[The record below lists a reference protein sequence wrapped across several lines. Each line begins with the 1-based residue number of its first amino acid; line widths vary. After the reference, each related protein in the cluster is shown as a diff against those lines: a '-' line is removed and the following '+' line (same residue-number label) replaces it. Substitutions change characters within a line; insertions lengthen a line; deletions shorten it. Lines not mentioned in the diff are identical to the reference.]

1 MWEVLVRT
9 PRGSY
14 NPRKFSM
21 LLATFFVALFGYI
34 LATAPSAHAAD
45 ATWADD
51 NLAYQGNTYS
61 PVDSDPNF
69 PSDVQASPAIYQ
81 YVDTSRTPR
90 LVHFIYFADGV
101 TDAKSEKEATYVRYT
116 LNPPNRYINETN
128 KRSITL
134 TPAATSPDTSDDT
147 FYNECTVEGIGWIV
161 CPVMHGIAEGMD
173 LVYEGIRGFLVVQ
186 PISTSVDNPIYR
198 IWTYSRDLAN
208 IAFVIGFM
216 VIIYSYLVGGGFNG
230 YEIRKILPRL
240 VIAAVLINV
249 SYIVCSVAVDIS
261 NITGYGV
268 NELFE
273 SVRDEVLTGSSTTA
287 GINWTSVTA
296 WVLAGGTGAAVGA
309 IVIPGAIGAAGGM
322 WFILA
327 PFLLGA
333 ALLVMVTFIILA
345 ARQAII
351 IVLISI
357 APLAFAAF
365 ILPNTE
371 KWFEKWRSV
380 FFTMLLMFPAFGAV
394 FGAAQLAGE
403 LIIRTANSI
412 EQIILGLGVMV
423 APLAITP
430 LLLKLG
436 GGVMNRFGGIV
447 NNPRKGLYDRYKNY
461 NKDRLAEYV
470 AKQNAANA
478 NLVAGGGKFKRRQF
492 VRRQAA
498 KSYAK
503 KSFRDEQKKQDEES
517 AANAWH
523 RQTGRYGYD
532 NHEERDGRRNWY
544 GTRADGYGSL
554 DRYKRRNALQHD
566 YTDKHHEEHWQSYL
580 QSSAGTTDRQMLTD
594 TRLMD
599 NRAKIRSGAMEAQ
612 DERTFQTAL
621 NTDSAYANLRNMKVQ
636 TSVDSGVAELQK
648 AAVEAVGQQEF
659 RQTVEASRA
668 LSRVVKDTHHS
679 KKQAELYEN
688 IVNKAAEKSW
698 NDRVR
703 NDADTQTLYVKAK
716 RNEDGAQLA
725 EQQVKTFVQDI
736 RTKGGDAPNVVAGAV
751 KYADNIQDMV
761 LETDVYKNAE
771 AAAQSKERTNLAT
784 AYKASA
790 ALRMRAG
797 GIGGEAAANLVYAKA
812 FQTMVNDQVEGTKAE
827 KTILS
832 QIDSDEIFKRM
843 DNPDASVEQLAAY
856 AGTIASRG
864 YHAHH
869 IKLLG
874 KASRMYQEA
883 EASGDEDRQAKIK
896 DMIQQIGSD
905 QSKVAFGVRDFDRT
919 LLSEGRY
926 DANIFKTTRERILT
940 NLSPEVM
947 ANMDPD
953 DIHLIY
959 EMHRG
964 GHLTPEQSQKIR
976 DEWEAWQKDP
986 NLKSKI
992 QAKHRNFFDRIK
1004 NDDYTSEIGGMKAP
1018 IKDKYGLTAADFG
1031 DVPRDVEIK
1040 NS

>member
-1 MWEVLVRT
+1 
-9 PRGSY
+9 
-14 NPRKFSM
+14 M
-21 LLATFFVALFGYI
+21 LLATFFVALFGYM
-34 LATAPSAHAAD
+34 LATAPTAAAAP

-51 NLAYQGNTYS
+51 NLAYEGNTYS
-61 PVDSDPNF
+61 PVDSNTNF
-69 PSDVQASPAIYQ
+69 PSEVEASPAIYR
-81 YVDTSRTPR
+81 YVDRSQDPK
-90 LVHFIYFADGV
+90 LVYFIYFADGV
-101 TDAKSEKEATYVRYT
+101 TDPKSEKEATYVRYT
-116 LNPPNRYINETN
+116 LNPPNRYINETD
-128 KRSITL
+128 KQTIDL
-134 TPAATSPDTSDDT
+134 TPSTTTPDTSDDT
-147 FYNECTVEGIGWIV
+147 LTNECTVEGIGWIV
-161 CPVMHGIAEGMD
+161 CPIMHGVAEGMD
-173 LVYEGIRGFLVVQ
+173 LVYKGIRSFLTVQ
-186 PISTSVDNPIYR
+186 PISTSIDNPIYR

-240 VIAAVLINV
+240 VIAAVLINI
-249 SYIVCSVAVDIS
+249 SYLLCAVAVDIS
-261 NITGYGV
+261 NIAGYGV
-268 NELFE
+268 NGLFE
-273 SVRDEVLTGSSTTA
+273 SVRDEVLTGSSTAA
-287 GINWTSVTA
+287 GVNWTSVTA

-309 IVIPGAIGAAGGM
+309 IVLPGAIGAAGGM

-351 IVLISI
+351 IVLIAI

-380 FFTMLLMFPAFGAV
+380 FFTMLIMFPAFGAV

-403 LIIRTANSI
+403 LIIRTATTI

-436 GGVMNRFGGIV
+436 GGVLNRFGGIV
-447 NNPRKGLYDRYKNY
+447 NNPRKGIYDRYKNY

-478 NLVAGGGKFKRRQF
+478 NLVAAGGSFKRRQF

-498 KSYAK
+498 RSYAK
-503 KSFRDEQKKQDEES
+503 NSFRDEQKKQDEES

-532 NHEERDGRRNWY
+532 NHQERDSERTWY
-544 GTRADGYGSL
+544 GTRANGYGSL

-580 QSSAGTTDRQMLTD
+580 QSAAGVGDRQMLTD
-594 TRLMD
+594 TRVMD

-648 AAVEAVGQQEF
+648 AAVEAAGQQQF

-668 LSRVVKDTHHS
+668 LTRVVKDTHHS

-688 IVNKAAEKSW
+688 IVQKAAEKSW

-716 RNEDGAQLA
+716 RNEDGAQYA

-736 RTKGGDAPNVVAGAV
+736 RTKGSDAPNVAVAAQA
-751 KYADNIQDMV
+751 YADQIKDLV
-761 LETDVYKNAE
+761 LETDTAKNAE
-771 AAAQSKERTNLAT
+771 AAAQSRERTNLAQ

-790 ALRMRAG
+790 ALRMKAG

-832 QIDSDEIFKRM
+832 QVDSDEIFRRM

-856 AGTIASRG
+856 AGTIAGRG

-883 EASGDEDRQAKIK
+883 QASGDEERQAMIK

-959 EMHRG
+959 EMHRKN
-964 GHLTPEQSQKIR
+964 LLNDEQKQKIA

-992 QAKHRNFFDRIK
+992 QAKHRNFFDRMATG
-1004 NDDYTSEIGGMKAP
+1004 DYTSKIGGMDAP
-1018 IKDKYGLTAADFG
+1018 TPDKYDLTEDDFG
-1031 DVPRDVEIK
+1031 DMPRDVTIR